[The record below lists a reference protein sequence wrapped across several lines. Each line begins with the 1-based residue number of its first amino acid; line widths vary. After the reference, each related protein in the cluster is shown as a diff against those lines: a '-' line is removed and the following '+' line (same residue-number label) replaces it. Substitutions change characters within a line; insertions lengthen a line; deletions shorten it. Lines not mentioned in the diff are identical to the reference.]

1 MTSRSD
7 IRRVGLVLA
16 AVAAVVLG
24 AAAPAPLAPAAAQTK
39 PAEDPVVAT
48 VNGEKIHLSDML
60 AVYRSLPQRL
70 QEIPFERLYRPI
82 LEQLIAVRL
91 LAAEGRKQKLQETAE
106 VKRRL
111 AQVEDQLVQQAYIDK
126 VVAQKTTEA
135 ALKARYEAFVKDYK
149 GEEEIRAAHIL
160 VKTREEAM
168 AIIAK
173 LDKGEDFDKV
183 AKEPQPPKV
192 QAGDLGWFEK
202 GQMVKEFAEAAFALK
217 KGEHSKAPVQT
228 QFGWHVIKLT
238 DRRTKPAP
246 KFEEVQAQLKEE
258 LSQQLAQEEVARL
271 RSAAKIER
279 FGPDGAPLKDEEPP
293 KK

>member
-1 MTSRSD
+1 MSLSPGL
-7 IRRVGLVLA
+7 RRAGLVRA
-16 AVAAVVLG
+16 AVLALALALG
-24 AAAPAPLAPAAAQTK
+24 AGSGLAPAQAQTK

-48 VNGEKIHLSDML
+48 VNGDKIVLSEMM

-91 LAAEGRKQKLQETAE
+91 LAAEGRKQKLQDTAE

-111 AQVEDQLVQQAYIDK
+111 LQVENQLVQQAYIDK
-126 VVAQKTTEA
+126 VVAEKITDA
-135 ALKARYEAFVKDYK
+135 ALKARYEAFVKEYK
-149 GEEEIRAAHIL
+149 GEEEIRASHIL
-160 VKTREEAM
+160 VKTREEAQ
-168 AIIAK
+168 AIISR

-183 AKEPQPPKV
+183 AKEPQPPKI

-202 GQMVKEFAEAAFALK
+202 SQMVKEFADAAFALK

-228 QFGWHVIKLT
+228 QFGWHVVKVT

-246 KFEEVQAQLKEE
+246 KFEEVQAQLREE
-258 LSQQLAQEEVARL
+258 LGQQLAQEEIARL
-271 RSAAKIER
+271 RSGAKIER
-279 FGPDGAPLKDEEPP
+279 FNPDGSPLKDEEPA
-293 KK
+293 KQ